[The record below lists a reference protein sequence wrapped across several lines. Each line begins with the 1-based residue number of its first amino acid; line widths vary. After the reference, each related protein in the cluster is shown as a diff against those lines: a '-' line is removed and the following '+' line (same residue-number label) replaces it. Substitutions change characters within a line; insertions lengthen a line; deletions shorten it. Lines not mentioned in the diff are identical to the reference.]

1 MSRKRDIIQEIE
13 EIRRRGRHTA
23 ARYEIGRRLVE
34 LEHAFHQHDRSNKE
48 LVKYFPVA
56 IVACIEAYFRMAIKD
71 LVDSGDPFIGRAEN
85 LPSLLKPDFSILI
98 AIHGKAITM
107 GEFIAH
113 GIQLSRLEHIEQA
126 ISIFLETSFLGAI
139 KITTNRWASE
149 IRGEP
154 SVPILAKPDEVF
166 GDVVKTFELRH
177 IVCHEIASAYE
188 IDHEEVERCFRN
200 CVTFLRAAN
209 ELISETIH
217 PGAPLTQ
224 TAMNTAAD
232 ESLMEAK
239 GLLYKACESVRSRL
253 NQREL
258 LAFDES
264 QEKWQS
270 YCDAWALFVAG
281 ERSMGGTIW
290 PVIYAGAA
298 HATIDRRLEEV
309 GKWKRL
315 SDPA

>member
-1 MSRKRDIIQEIE
+1 MIRSREIVQEIE
-13 EIRRRGRHTA
+13 EIRQRGRYSTT
-23 ARYEIGRRLVE
+23 RSELSTRLFD
-34 LEHAFHQHDRSNKE
+34 LERAFQRHDQSQKE
-48 LVKYFPVA
+48 LTKYFPVA
-56 IVACIEAYFRMAIKD
+56 IVACIEAYFKMAIKD
-71 LVDSGDPFIGRAEN
+71 MVDSGEPFLDRAQS
-85 LPSLLKPDFSILI
+85 LPSGLKLDFSILK
-98 AIHGKAITM
+98 AVHGKAITV

-113 GIQLSRLEHIEQA
+113 GVKLSRLDHIERA
-126 ISIFLETSFLGAI
+126 ITALLGVGFLTVIRTA
-139 KITTNRWASE
+139 TNRWASE
-149 IRGEP
+149 FRGKP
-154 SVPILAKPDEVF
+154 SAPILLNPDEVF
-166 GDVVKTFELRH
+166 NDVARTFELRH
-177 IVCHEIASAYE
+177 IICHEIASAYE

-224 TAMNTAAD
+224 TAMNIAAG

-239 GLLYKACESVRSRL
+239 RRLYKACESVRSRL
-253 NQREL
+253 NQGEL

-281 ERSMGGTIW
+281 ERSMCGTIW

>member
-1 MSRKRDIIQEIE
+1 MGRKRDVIQEIE

-23 ARYEIGRRLVE
+23 ARYEIGKRLFE
-34 LEHAFHQHDRSNKE
+34 LEHAFRQHDRSNKE

-85 LPSLLKPDFSILI
+85 LPSVLKLDFSILR

-113 GIQLSRLEHIEQA
+113 GVQLSRLEHIEQA

-154 SVPILAKPDEVF
+154 SVPILANPDEVF

-224 TAMNTAAD
+224 TAMNIAAG

-239 GLLYKACESVRSRL
+239 RLLHESCENVRSRL
-253 NQREL
+253 NQGEL

-298 HATIDRRLEEV
+298 HATIDRRLEEI